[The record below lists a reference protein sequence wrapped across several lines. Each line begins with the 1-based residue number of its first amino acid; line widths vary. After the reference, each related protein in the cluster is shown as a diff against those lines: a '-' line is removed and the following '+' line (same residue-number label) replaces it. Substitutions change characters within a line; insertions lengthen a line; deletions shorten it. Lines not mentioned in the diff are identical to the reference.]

1 MIYSPEKPLRTA
13 YLAALKTATGLGVFP
28 DLVPKS
34 TPTPTAYI
42 LITSQTK
49 NRTAVAKPTANTNL
63 SDNFGWLTSIVFDIQ
78 YLSPTGFSNPGA
90 VEDIE
95 QQVINVAETILV
107 PGWAI
112 KSRVQVQSTPLPVNT
127 ATNYINRRVLT
138 YNHWMEKLPNN
149 NS

>member
-13 YLAALKTATGLGVFP
+13 YIAALKTATGLDIFA

-34 TPTPTAYI
+34 AGTPTAYI

-49 NRTAVAKPTANTNL
+49 TRTAVAKPTDSL
-63 SDNFGWLTSIVFDIQ
+63 SDNFDWLASIVFDIQ
-78 YLSPTGFSNPGA
+78 YLSPSGFSNPGA

-95 QQVINVAETILV
+95 QQVINVAETVLV

-112 KSRVQVQSTPLPVNT
+112 KSRVQVQSTSLNINT
-127 ATNYINRRVLT
+127 ATNFINRRVLT
-138 YNHWMEKLPNN
+138 YQHWMNKL
-149 NS
+149 